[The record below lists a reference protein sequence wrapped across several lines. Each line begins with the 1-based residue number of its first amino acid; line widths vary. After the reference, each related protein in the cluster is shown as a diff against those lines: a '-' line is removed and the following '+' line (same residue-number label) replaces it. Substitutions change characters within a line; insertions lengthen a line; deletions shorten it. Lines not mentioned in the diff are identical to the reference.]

1 MEKVVAFRN
10 RLIHGYWSMDVM
22 LVWDVVEND
31 LPPLKTEV
39 ARLIAELRDTTEQ

>member
-10 RLIHGYWSMDVM
+10 RLIHGHWSMDVM

-39 ARLIAELRDTTEQ
+39 TRLIAELRDTTEQ